1 MSKSKSGRQSLTALD
16 ELDWKILEELNTN
29 PRIKINDLAK
39 NVNKHRNTISTK
51 FARSETNLL
60 KTVTKPN
67 YEKLNYT
74 TAYIFA
80 TANASVNNR
89 DTGEKIAQLDGVEE
103 VNVISGEWD
112 FLIKIRALSI
122 EQIGATIIEE
132 LKKYCEKTVTAFSF
146 WSFDGL
152 KPYDLIREKN

>member
-1 MSKSKSGRQSLTALD
+1 M
-16 ELDWKILEELNTN
+16 
-29 PRIKINDLAK
+29 
-39 NVNKHRNTISTK
+39 
-51 FARSETNLL
+51 
-60 KTVTKPN
+60 
-67 YEKLNYT
+67 NYT

-132 LKKYCEKTVTAFSF
+132 LKKYFEKTVTAFSF
-146 WSFDGL
+146 WSFYGL
-152 KPYDLIREKN
+152 KPYDLISEKN